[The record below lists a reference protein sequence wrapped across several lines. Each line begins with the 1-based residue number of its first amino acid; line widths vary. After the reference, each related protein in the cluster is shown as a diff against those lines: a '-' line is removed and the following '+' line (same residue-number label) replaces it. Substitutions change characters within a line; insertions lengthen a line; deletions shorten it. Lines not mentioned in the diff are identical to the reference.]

1 MTSSGLTFGIYPLG
15 VAGTPTGLA
24 VGPQDDYEKIQFAL
38 QNLRGKTKKLLPRT
52 YSIYT
57 GPETETRVLAAV
69 DRYLRA
75 GLLGDLTIGCL
86 QESDIVPDGWFDFI
100 RKIIQQFGA
109 HLDSLQITNEPNLS
123 FMDGS
128 KPYVIEALVQGV
140 ITAKQEARARNLQF
154 KIGFGS
160 VPNSP
165 VAVPHFWERLAQVG
179 GKEFI
184 ESLDYVGH
192 NFYIDVFEE
201 ALIDLKDIPVS
212 VERVLRLFRQ
222 ENLKTAGIPTSIP
235 IRIAENGWPTGKN
248 PLTQIDRPYDQQA
261 KVLETVIR
269 TVYQLRE
276 ELHISHYELFG
287 LRDADSTK
295 EDLFHQFG
303 IMRDDYTPKPAFYAF
318 QHLIQ
323 ELGN

>member
-24 VGPQDDYEKIQFAL
+24 VGPQDDYEKIELAL

-57 GPETETRVLAAV
+57 GPEAEPRVLHAV
-69 DRYLRA
+69 DRYFRA

-86 QESDIVPDGWFDFI
+86 QESDRVPDGWFNFI
-100 RKIIQQFGA
+100 RKIIQQFGV

-123 FMDGS
+123 FMDGA

-140 ITAKQEARARNLQF
+140 ITAKQEAQARNLQF

-160 VPNSP
+160 VPDSP
-165 VAVPHFWERLAQVG
+165 VAVPQFWERLAQAG
-179 GKEFI
+179 GKEFTQ
-184 ESLDYVGH
+184 SLDYVGY
-192 NFYIDVFEE
+192 NFYVDVFEE
-201 ALIDLKDIPVS
+201 ALLDIKEIPAS
-212 VERVLRLFRQ
+212 VERVLRVFR
-222 ENLKTAGIPTSIP
+222 EVNLKTAGIGTSIP
-235 IRIAENGWPTGKN
+235 IRVAENGWPTGKN
-248 PLTQIDRPYDQQA
+248 PFTQIKRPYDRQA

-276 ELHISHYELFG
+276 ELNISHYELFG

-303 IMRDDYTPKPAFYAF
+303 IMRDDYTPKPAYNTY
-318 QHLIQ
+318 QQLIQ
-323 ELGN
+323 ELGD